1 MVVLIVAGDRTTPA
15 AQDDCT
21 LIVEQL
27 RQVDWS
33 KGAPRI
39 HIVADADTGRWL
51 LRSMTHETGGEIP
64 LRALPSVERSAVESK
79 AGWPFEE
86 RRRRTTDRR
95 HDPDAHTHGGRRAS
109 ELVAPQADD
118 DGVCTPGHCTER
130 EEQIVKLIRQGLTNK
145 EIAQRLGIVE
155 DTVKKHLQHIY
166 DKLGVRRR
174 TLVMLN
180 WPRGPNG
187 SAAAIP

>member
-1 MVVLIVAGDRTTPA
+1 L
-15 AQDDCT
+15 
-21 LIVEQL
+21 
-27 RQVDWS
+27 
-33 KGAPRI
+33 
-39 HIVADADTGRWL
+39 
-51 LRSMTHETGGEIP
+51 
-64 LRALPSVERSAVESK
+64 
-79 AGWPFEE
+79 
-86 RRRRTTDRR
+86 
-95 HDPDAHTHGGRRAS
+95 
-109 ELVAPQADD
+109 
-118 DGVCTPGHCTER
+118 CTPGHCTER